1 MTILDTKSQQFID
14 GIALR
19 LGCEFEADAEAIQ
32 ISKRTLPEICRLS
45 NEAEELDGGVSN
57 YDQVRAAFSFTT
69 LFSSALSNALSKTV
83 LDLYAGTITSWQRI
97 FNKAEVSRL
106 DTERVV
112 LEPLASP
119 PEVPGGADY
128 PSSEGGGD
136 IYPWKLA
143 KYGRTFVVSFE
154 AILNDDIG
162 LLRRLLNEHIS
173 ACKRLEDDL
182 AFGLLMANPTM
193 NDGAVFFCS
202 NHSNLLTTNGLTSTN
217 LGKALVQLQHQTS
230 KTGVSLRLRPTVL
243 LVPPE
248 LFITAIELAKTAMLI
263 VTQGITPTA
272 TPPLLQGSY
281 NALSETG
288 LQVVA
293 ESRLSGLSGG
303 STTTWY
309 LGCDPKQID
318 SFVVGFLEGQ
328 TEPQVIPQRKDLKI
342 DGQQYLVR
350 HIAGVKGVFPQS
362 LIKNTA

>member
-1 MTILDTKSQQFID
+1 MIELDTKSQQFID

-45 NEAEELDGGVSN
+45 NEAEGLDASGSN
-57 YDQVRAAFSFTT
+57 FEQVRDAFGFGS

-83 LDLYAGTITSWQRI
+83 LDLYDGIQTSWQKV
-97 FNKAEVSRL
+97 FNRAEVSRL
-106 DTERVV
+106 NSERVT

-119 PEVPGGADY
+119 PQIADGGDYPGGQI
-128 PSSEGGGD
+128 EGDVYSWRLG
-136 IYPWKLA
+136 
-143 KYGRTFVVSFE
+143 KYGRIFTVSFE
-154 AILNDDIG
+154 AILSDDID
-162 LLRRLLNEHIS
+162 LIQRLLNEHIS

-182 AFGLLMANPTM
+182 AFGLLLANPLM
-193 NDGAVFFCS
+193 SDNSVYFCTG
-202 NHSNLLTTNGLTSTN
+202 HSNLLTTNGFSEGN
-217 LGKALVQLQHQTS
+217 LGKSLAQLRAQKS
-230 KTGVSLRLRPTVL
+230 KSGVALRLTPNFL
-243 LVPPE
+243 LVPADLE
-248 LFITAIELAKTAMLI
+248 DVARKLI
-263 VTQGITPTA
+263 VDLYGDTDRLELVI
-272 TPPLLQGSY
+272 
-281 NALSETG
+281 
-288 LQVVA
+288 
-293 ESRLSGLSGG
+293 ESRLSTLTGG

>member
-19 LGCEFEADAEAIQ
+19 LGCEFEADAEAQQ
-32 ISKRTLPEICRLS
+32 ISKRTLPEICRMA
-45 NEAEELDGGVSN
+45 NEAEGLDASGNN
-57 YDQVRAAFSFTT
+57 YDACREAFSFGS
-69 LFSSALSNALSKTV
+69 LFSDSLSNAISKTIAA
-83 LDLYAGTITSWQRI
+83 LYTEVTTNWQKI
-97 FNKAEVSRL
+97 FNRAEVSRL
-106 DTERVV
+106 DSERVV

-128 PSSEGGGD
+128 PEGQIEGD
-136 IYPWKLA
+136 IYGWHLS

-154 AILNDDIG
+154 VILNDDLDLI
-162 LLRRLLNEHIS
+162 RRLLNEHIS

-182 AFGLLMANPTM
+182 AFGLLLANPLM
-193 NDGAVFFCS
+193 SDNSVYFCTGH
-202 NHSNLLTTNGLTSTN
+202 NNLLTTNGFSEGN
-217 LGKALVQLQHQTS
+217 LGKSLAQLRAQKS
-230 KTGVSLRLRPTVL
+230 KSGVALRLNPAFLIIPEGLEDTVRKA
-243 LVPPE
+243 
-248 LFITAIELAKTAMLI
+248 ITNFYGAGDADKLEI
-263 VTQGITPTA
+263 V
-272 TPPLLQGSY
+272 
-281 NALSETG
+281 
-288 LQVVA
+288 V